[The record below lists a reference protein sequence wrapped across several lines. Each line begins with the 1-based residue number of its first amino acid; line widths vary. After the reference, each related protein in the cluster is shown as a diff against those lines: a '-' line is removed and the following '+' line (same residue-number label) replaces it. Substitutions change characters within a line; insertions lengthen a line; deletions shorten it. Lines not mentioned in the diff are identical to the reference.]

1 MTNEKYRHLQEDV
14 VVRRNLDSLRERFF
28 AIYMMRCFDRALMI
42 RDKENEDI
50 LIELLHRM
58 DGETKRQMSEYFK
71 EKYFYIK
78 KYSEKMAGV
87 LDKIYS

>member
-1 MTNEKYRHLQEDV
+1 
-14 VVRRNLDSLRERFF
+14 
-28 AIYMMRCFDRALMI
+28 MI